1 MVWDLNEMLVITRCV
16 PLNMNRIKGSS
27 VYLDTDRTV
36 VSGWRDGFIRAYLI
50 TNKSISPLKWEVVN
64 AHKGAV
70 TSLYSDTNYYLSGG
84 EDSIIRVWS
93 KTARQLITQIAIH
106 SKEITKVFP
115 DLMKPN
121 LIHSCSADKTIY
133 TYDLKTDKKVIQH

>member
-27 VYLDTDRTV
+27 VYLDIDRTII
-36 VSGWRDGFIRAYLI
+36 SGWRDGFIRAYLI
-50 TNKSISPLKWEVVN
+50 TNKSISPLKWEIVN

-70 TSLYSDTNYYLSGG
+70 TSLYSDNNYYLSGG

-93 KTARQLITQIAIH
+93 KTAR
-106 SKEITKVFP
+106 
-115 DLMKPN
+115 
-121 LIHSCSADKTIY
+121 
-133 TYDLKTDKKVIQH
+133 